1 MGIIIP
7 IMGNN
12 QISEIAAT
20 YHLTRPAD
28 ALFPGIRQRV
38 LGFLFGQPERGFYGA
53 ELIRLVGGGSG
64 AVQRELARLAG
75 SGLVSVSREGNR
87 KLYRANPASPI
98 HAELCGI
105 AEKVLADYA
114 GGKSRKGGEDI
125 LMISGRIPVSRQALA
140 SLADRFHIKRL
151 ALFGSA
157 ARGELT
163 PDSDI
168 DVLAEFEAG
177 KVPSLGGLSKLRDE
191 LGQLFEGREVDLATP
206 AILNN
211 PYRRREIE
219 KDMQVLYE
227 IPDPQ

>member
-1 MGIIIP
+1 
-7 IMGNN
+7 MGNN
-12 QISEIAAT
+12 KISEIPAT
-20 YHLTRPAD
+20 YHFTRPAD

-38 LGFLFGQPERGFYGA
+38 LGFLFGQPERGFYTA

-64 AVQRELARLAG
+64 AVQRELARLAE
-75 SGLVSVSREGNR
+75 SGLVLVSREGNR

-105 AEKVLADYA
+105 AEKALTPAQGYEPGNV
-114 GGKSRKGGEDI
+114 GVTRNSGKDV
-125 LMISGRIPVSRQALA
+125 LMIGGRIPVSRQSLA

-151 ALFGSA
+151 VLFGSA

-168 DVLAEFEAG
+168 DVLAEFEVG
-177 KVPSLGGLSKLRDE
+177 KAPSLGGLSKLRDE

-219 KDMQVLYE
+219 KDMEVLYE
-227 IPDPQ
+227 TPYSQ